1 MKIEQRGQQFR
12 FSTKRSAGHTLIE
25 LSMLGV
31 LFVVLAV
38 LSLDVGYVMMGSQL
52 NDRACRDAA
61 RAAAEADNYASS
73 LQMAQAAVIPHR
85 GDGYWVTN
93 PTVNT
98 AQFIYQDYS
107 GDPPPNTSPFV
118 TVTTNCN
125 VRIPAPI
132 FFLGATFG
140 AGGTMSFTKSYT
152 FPIVKTALFLH

>member
-1 MKIEQRGQQFR
+1 MSKPHF
-12 FSTKRSAGHTLIE
+12 KRKSRAGASGHSLIE

-31 LFVVLAV
+31 LFVVIAV
-38 LSLDVGYVMMGSQL
+38 LCLDVGYVMMGSQL

-61 RAAAEADNYASS
+61 RAAAEADNYGSS

-98 AQFIYQDYS
+98 ASFVYQDFS
-107 GDPPPNTSPFV
+107 GSPPPNTSPFV

-125 VRIPAPI
+125 VRLPAPI
-132 FFLGATFG
+132 FFLGASFG

-152 FPIVKTALFLH
+152 FPIVKTALFLN